1 MQATTAS
8 QVAKRN
14 GLKSLKEVSDITGQ
28 SSVTLINWYKNKRD
42 LFEVVVI
49 GCVALKQIKGYQS
62 GD

>member
-49 GCVALKQIKGYQS
+49 SCVALKQIKGYQS